1 MKVPLSVMSGK
12 SPMKMSCSLISPAF
26 SPDLILSRM
35 RTLSGAANVVSCS
48 RHSSSL
54 ILGAPNEYPG
64 SSSGPGTASSRSM
77 LRLVKSWI
85 GEISANSSLSP
96 SRRNHSNES
105 RWTLI
110 RLGMGATSLIR
121 ANECRAAPSARAR
134 ETGLASASAMGLL
147 TPPLCAG
154 TTGQRNDDDERDDQD
169 ESAARVCD
177 GANGCIRRRVT
188 GGRCCLLK
196 RELQV

>member
-1 MKVPLSVMSGK
+1 M
-12 SPMKMSCSLISPAF
+12 
-26 SPDLILSRM
+26 
-35 RTLSGAANVVSCS
+35 
-48 RHSSSL
+48 
-54 ILGAPNEYPG
+54 
-64 SSSGPGTASSRSM
+64 
-77 LRLVKSWI
+77 

-96 SRRNHSNES
+96 SRKNHSNES

-134 ETGLASASAMGLL
+134 ETGRASASAMGLL

-154 TTGQRNDDDERDDQD
+154 TRTGPRDRNQGKVR
-169 ESAARVCD
+169 D
-177 GANGCIRRRVT
+177 GAEARSRYKKAGIARPVTDAKEGKGRRAT
-188 GGRCCLLK
+188 GGQCCLLK

>member
-1 MKVPLSVMSGK
+1 
-12 SPMKMSCSLISPAF
+12 
-26 SPDLILSRM
+26 
-35 RTLSGAANVVSCS
+35 
-48 RHSSSL
+48 
-54 ILGAPNEYPG
+54 
-64 SSSGPGTASSRSM
+64 M
-77 LRLVKSWI
+77 LRPVKSWI

-134 ETGLASASAMGLL
+134 ETGRASASAMGLL

-154 TTGQRNDDDERDDQD
+154 TGEQTTEKRRKAGGQMDAGGECSVGRPRRKRISQSAGADSVQARARGQTPDDERRA
-169 ESAARVCD
+169 ESAVYS
-177 GANGCIRRRVT
+177 
-188 GGRCCLLK
+188 K

>member
-1 MKVPLSVMSGK
+1 MMKVPLSVMSGK

-35 RTLSGAANVVSCS
+35 RTLSGAAIGRRRARGTRPRSSWARRRSS
-48 RHSSSL
+48 R
-54 ILGAPNEYPG
+54 ARRP
-64 SSSGPGTASSRSM
+64 GPGTASSRSM
-77 LRLVKSWI
+77 LRPVKSWI

-110 RLGMGATSLIR
+110 RLGMGATSAIR

-134 ETGLASASAMGLL
+134 ETGRASASAMGLL
-147 TPPLCAG
+147 TPPCARG
-154 TTGQRNDDDERDDQD
+154 RRDERAGRAGRLGVIQGAPRCGDV
-169 ESAARVCD
+169 AA
-177 GANGCIRRRVT
+177 
-188 GGRCCLLK
+188 GREAEITEKLK
-196 RELQV
+196 L